1 MSLFSGFNTSNDI
14 AGEKDSV
21 GGGFVL
27 DSNVYLATVK
37 LAYGT
42 QSASQATALNLVL
55 ETEDGKEI
63 RQQLWV
69 SSGKEK
75 GCVNYYTDKEGNKQY
90 LPGFNMA
97 NSLCLLTVGK
107 ELAQVESETKV
118 VNVYNKDAKAEVP
131 TNVPMLMELLGKQV
145 LVGLIKQTVDKNVKD
160 ATGAYV
166 PSGETRDENEIDKFF
181 RERDS
186 KTTAEILAQTEEA
199 VFINTWKDKW
209 VGKVKDKTSKQAG
222 TAGAPKAGTAPA
234 GGTAKPTNSL
244 FG

>member
-1 MSLFSGFNTSNDI
+1 MSLFSGFTTSNDI

-27 DSNVYLATVK
+27 DSNVYLSTVK

-42 QSASQATALNLVL
+42 QSAGGATALNLVL

-75 GCVNYYTDKEGNKQY
+75 GCVNYYTDKDGNKQY

-145 LVGLIKQTVDKNVKD
+145 LVGLIKQTVDKNIKD
-160 ATGAYV
+160 ATGNYV
-166 PSGETRDENEIDKFF
+166 PSGETREENDIDKFF

-186 KTTAEILAQTEEA
+186 KTTAEILAKTEEA

-209 VGKVKDKTSKQAG
+209 VGKVKDKTTKQAG
-222 TAGAPKAGTAPA
+222 TAGAPKAGAAPA

-244 FG
+244 FS